1 MSKNVKNGN
10 KMNNSN
16 LLQNDDFNLLNDW
29 NYDLSKERIGR
40 GKTSFKSKIVN
51 DITKEINLIN
61 LRKDLKL
68 NRINKKVKGNVIEV
82 NENRYWKQSIANPN
96 TLLVSIKHKGKI
108 IKFSNS
114 NDVNYIKCENDK
126 DKLVSLLESVKSNIE
141 SLDESHQLFEINKPI
156 KKTK

>member
-1 MSKNVKNGN
+1 M
-10 KMNNSN
+10 
-16 LLQNDDFNLLNDW
+16 
-29 NYDLSKERIGR
+29 
-40 GKTSFKSKIVN
+40 
-51 DITKEINLIN
+51 
-61 LRKDLKL
+61 RKDLKL

-96 TLLVSIKHKGKI
+96 TLLISIKHKGKI

-141 SLDESHQLFEINKPI
+141 SLDENHQLFEINKPI
-156 KKTK
+156 KK